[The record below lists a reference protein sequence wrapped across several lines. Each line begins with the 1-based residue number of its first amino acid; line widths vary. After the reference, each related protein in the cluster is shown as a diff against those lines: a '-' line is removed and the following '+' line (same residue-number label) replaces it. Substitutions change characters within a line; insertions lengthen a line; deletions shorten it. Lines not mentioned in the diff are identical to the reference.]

1 MDNVNNVVAKLF
13 TLVWCCQS
21 KVKSFTFQPRT
32 SFQQVLGWVTDVY
45 SQVLLI
51 VHLLS
56 RDFLSRIAVQF
67 RYSQSPSIH
76 VLTYQ
81 LGHIKNAALHV
92 GIKLVE
98 QTPPGPGDAS
108 EMFPV
113 TQIMMSSIFV
123 LSIGSCSLPRD
134 NPPLKRL
141 GNFSC
146 LIREEKAYLQSATDN
161 DPSLSCFHNN

>member
-1 MDNVNNVVAKLF
+1 MLSIQGEELHLSTKNFFSASSWFSTWRLLASSSHRPSPVERFPLSYCCLIQIF
-13 TLVWCCQS
+13 TVQ
-21 KVKSFTFQPRT
+21 
-32 SFQQVLGWVTDVY
+32 Y
-45 SQVLLI
+45 SCI
-51 VHLLS
+51 
-56 RDFLSRIAVQF
+56 
-67 RYSQSPSIH
+67 
-76 VLTYQ
+76 TYQ